1 MAPYRISDLPMDN
14 HKQLINALCIKDL
27 EGRRRM
33 SEERK
38 DLENL
43 VQRIDELLVVL
54 NRVAEDLRQVSISL
68 KSIAVSQLPQPVTA
82 PPTPTPVLPKVPERV
97 QAIEDI
103 KMMFPEDLENLLS
116 FEEKEDY
123 IMIKPRQFLGSEN
136 FAKIASVVRG
146 IGGDY
151 VSAGKASHFRV
162 PRKRA

>member
-1 MAPYRISDLPMDN
+1 
-14 HKQLINALCIKDL
+14 
-27 EGRRRM
+27 M
-33 SEERK
+33 SEEKRV
-38 DLENL
+38 LEKL
-43 VQRIDELLVVL
+43 VERIDELLVVL

-68 KSIAVSQLPQPVTA
+68 KSIAVSQFPQPVTP
-82 PPTPTPVLPKVPERV
+82 PPTPAPVMPKVSERA
-97 QAIEDI
+97 QGIEDI
-103 KMMFPEDLENLLS
+103 KMMFPEDLESLLN

-162 PRKRA
+162 PKKRT